1 MACHTMK
8 TEIVTFP
15 TLDEPVT
22 FYIGTSQQENHDV
35 ISLGKSTDIWFHLAD
50 MSSAHV
56 VAVLPTIKITR
67 KQRGNIIR
75 RGAYLCKIYTAKA
88 ASMSSVSVTYSMIQ
102 YVTKTSTPGSVVVR
116 EAHEITV

>member
-1 MACHTMK
+1 MK

-35 ISLGKSTDIWFHLAD
+35 ISLGKPTDIWFHLAD

-56 VAVLPTIKITR
+56 VAILPTIKITR

-75 RGAYLCKIYTAKA
+75 RGAYLCKIHTKKTS
-88 ASMSSVSVTYSMIQ
+88 SMSSVSVTYSTIQ
-102 YVTKTSTPGSVVVR
+102 HVTKTSTPGSVIVR
-116 EAHEITV
+116 EAHEIIV

>member
-1 MACHTMK
+1 MK

-35 ISLGKSTDIWFHLAD
+35 ISLGKATDLWFHLAD

-75 RGAYLCKIYTAKA
+75 RGAYLCKMYTTKA
-88 ASMSSVSVTYSMIQ
+88 ASISSVSVTYSAIQ
-102 YVTKTSTPGSVVVR
+102 YVTKTDTPGSVVVR